1 MKRTRWAAA
10 AAGLIAIVV
19 LAAGC
24 APTELPENAI
34 VQPQDA
40 NEPQV
45 MPQAET
51 QELDMYGFGAAGAL
65 EDTEYSLAEM
75 LIYALQDEYLAHQVY
90 VQTIETFGEQTPF
103 SNIVNAEEVHISE
116 LLPLFETYGLDVPED
131 NSAEYALL
139 PVSILEAGQMGVAA
153 ETGNIAMYEIFL
165 NHQLPDDV
173 RLVFEELKAA
183 SEQHLE
189 AFLRVTDRDGDG
201 LGGGQHGQG
210 HGGGGGG
217 RGEYDDDEHEDD
229 EYEAEDSIDT

>member
-1 MKRTRWAAA
+1 MKKTRWAAA
-10 AAGLIAIVV
+10 AAALIAVAV

-24 APTELPENAI
+24 APAELPENAI
-34 VQPQDA
+34 VQLQDTA
-40 NEPQV
+40 EPKVIPQV
-45 MPQAET
+45 ET
-51 QELDMYGFGAAGAL
+51 HRLDMCGFGAMGAL

-90 VQTIETFGEQTPF
+90 VQTIEAFGEQTPF
-103 SNIVNAEEVHISE
+103 SNIVKAEEVHIAE

-139 PVSILEAGQMGVAA
+139 PGSILEAGQMGVLA
-153 ETGNIAMYEIFL
+153 ETNNIAMYETFL

-189 AFLRVTDRDGDG
+189 AFLRVADREWDS

-217 RGEYDDDEHEDD
+217 LGGSGEYDDDEDEFDD
-229 EYEAEDSIDT
+229 DAIDT